1 MNWINILLMN
11 LKKPEFWLKKNFTSY
26 VLLPLTIITYLINF
40 FKKYSYKK
48 KFRIKSICIGN
59 IYVGGT
65 GKTTLA
71 ILINQILKK
80 KFKTVFIKKKYNNQR
95 DEVNLLLKNGSVI
108 SKKNRLLS
116 LKLAERKNY
125 ELALLDD
132 GLQQKNIDYNLK
144 IVCFNSSEFVGNGY
158 LLPAGP
164 LRENIAEL
172 KNYDYVFLNGE
183 IKSSKVKKIIK
194 SINKDIEIFQGSYN
208 PQNLKTFDR
217 NKNYLMFCG
226 IGNPKEF
233 ENTLLKYKFRIKKK
247 FIFADHYKFSNEEI
261 FSIKKIAKQ
270 NKLSIITTEKDFLR
284 LSSKQKKGIKFLKVK
299 LKIKNLKK
307 LRKILFNIK

>member
-1 MNWINILLMN
+1 MN